1 MSAFSSP
8 KQARCRASIGNALAL
23 LAACLLG
30 GCVTTGV
37 EVANTPPAGA
47 PVAAKVTAQ
56 QCVLETVGKPDYESL
71 RAKIPP
77 GAELRS
83 GAPALTN
90 RDRPTAA
97 EMALLDALN
106 AELRECRTIALAETP
121 PSRLAKLTEL
131 HAATETL
138 WTDGAAGRLTWGQFN
153 QRRSIIGRQVQA
165 LLTAPAPAATASP
178 KQDLFALEHRSDD
191 PQLRLRGRRQ
201 PGPGATFT
209 IDSMNPS
216 GSSYCGAMRHTAYCD
231 PRR

>member
-8 KQARCRASIGNALAL
+8 QQARGRAAIGNALAL

-37 EVANTPPAGA
+37 EEANTPPAQA
-47 PVAAKVTAQ
+47 PVAAKVTAK
-56 QCVLETVGKPDYESL
+56 QCVLETAGKPEYDLL
-71 RAKIPP
+71 RVKKPP

-90 RDRPTAA
+90 PDRPTAA

-106 AELRECRTIALAETP
+106 TELRDCRTIAITETP
-121 PSRLAKLTEL
+121 PSRVAKLTEL
-131 HAATETL
+131 HAATEKL
-138 WTDGAAGRLTWGQFN
+138 YADGAAGRLTWGQFN

-165 LLTAPAPAATASP
+165 LLTPPAVTAPP
-178 KQDLFALEHRSDD
+178 KQDLFALDNRNDANVRWRRS
-191 PQLRLRGRRQ
+191 RQ
-201 PGPGATFT
+201 SGPGATFT
-209 IDSMNPS
+209 INSMNPS
-216 GSSYCGAMRHTAYCD
+216 GSAYCGAMRHTAYCD